1 MLGASVA
8 SSMKYRRALLLVD
21 PNTPSDSS
29 RSLLRSITPQLD
41 ALVIV
46 VPSST
51 SSSWWARGSESDA
64 SREALEQRRAA
75 LADVAA
81 SVTVHSLPTL
91 GYEAIAALCESEDI
105 ELIVLGSRE
114 LLAAVVRRR
123 RPRVPVLW
131 AGDVEPRA
139 LQRVVALVRDVP
151 SLAALAALLRD
162 RADASLHATLLA
174 PARLAFDVD
183 TQLRPVSGIAA
194 GIELATPNDAI
205 TLDEWLSEWASTQ
218 GVDLVVAVAP
228 PSAALLELHGAPI
241 LLVPELPSPRA
252 LTLRTLD
259 VPDLAVLGPTLRVRV
274 ELGGPVGGPSP
285 ALDHDVA
292 IIAGGRVRARV
303 RTDAS
308 GEAEFADDATL
319 RTIGLASASERLD
332 VEPLAAIEQLV
343 VLLRPEQPPLAGAAL
358 VLFDAELSDVAL
370 DRLLALPLGESL
382 RYVALR
388 ARPTRTAR
396 AIRERLRT
404 RFGLRGLDQTPWVL
418 DVRTLLDEGEALDV
432 VEAFDAVRLARAAR
446 RLQRAGFEVHALAHR
461 SSIAPVLAG
470 CVVVS
475 DAALVQGELSLQP
488 AVGGESSE
496 TTGNHVEV
504 ELHNP
509 TARAW
514 LLDAIARARRS
525 VHVQVYIVSDDPVTA
540 EVERALVEAG
550 ARGVAVRVLVDSLHA
565 FHGSFGTRNPLLER
579 LAAALGVELRVVHPI
594 TELPSLGDLKQR
606 DHRKLVVCDGEL
618 ALLGGRNL
626 AAEYYAGFEE
636 VAIGP
641 SSSWRELPWLDAG
654 ARVRG
659 PAVAAL
665 ERGFADAWREAGGE
679 PFEASE
685 PGRCGDARVRVVEHR
700 GLREADTHDTYL
712 ELIASARTSIEL
724 VLGFPLALELQRA
737 LAAALARGVAVRVLV
752 GRPAPSHDG
761 VLFPGAWTAARTAAN
776 ELVHSRLDPL
786 IDAGAAV
793 WLLVPHAHERAR
805 WAPELGLVHPHVH
818 AKLMIVDAERF
829 TIGSANP
836 DITSAYWESEL
847 LLVVED
853 AAVARV
859 LAERVAARMADSRRI
874 EPQDPSFRALARRRA
889 WMRHWPSLFSA

>member
-1 MLGASVA
+1 MN
-8 SSMKYRRALLLVD
+8 YRRALLLVD
-21 PNTPSDSS
+21 PATPADAS
-29 RSLLRSITPQLD
+29 RSLLRSILPQLD
-41 ALVIV
+41 SLLIV

-75 LADVAA
+75 LADAAA
-81 SVTVHSLPTL
+81 SVSVQSLPTL
-91 GYEAIAALCESEDI
+91 GYEAIAALCEAEDI

-114 LLAAVVRRR
+114 LLGAVVRRR

-131 AGDVEPRA
+131 AGDAEPQPLRKLA
-139 LQRVVALVRDVP
+139 VLVRDVP

-174 PARLAFDVD
+174 PSRLAFDVE

-194 GIELATPNDAI
+194 SIELATPSEAI
-205 TLDEWLSEWASTQ
+205 TLDEWLGEWASMA
-218 GVDLVVAVAP
+218 GIDLVVAAAP
-228 PSAALLELHGAPI
+228 PSPALLERHAAAI
-241 LLVPELPSPRA
+241 LLVPAAPTTRA
-252 LTLRTLD
+252 LALRTLD
-259 VPDLAVLGPTLRVRV
+259 VPDVAVLGPRLRVRV
-274 ELGGPVGGPSP
+274 EVGGPVGGPSP
-285 ALDHDVA
+285 AVA
-292 IIAGGRVRARV
+292 QELGIIAAGRVIARV
-303 RTDAS
+303 RTDAIGELELADEPDLRSIGIASS
-308 GEAEFADDATL
+308 GEPLEL
-319 RTIGLASASERLD
+319 
-332 VEPLAAIEQLV
+332 EPLAAIEQLV
-343 VLLRPEQPPLAGAAL
+343 AVLRPDQPPLRGTAL
-358 VLFDAELSDVAL
+358 VLFDAELSDAAL

-382 RYVALR
+382 RHVALR

-396 AIRERLRT
+396 AIRERLRI
-404 RFGLRGLDQTPWVL
+404 RFATRGLEQTPCVL

-432 VEAFDAVRLARAAR
+432 VDAFDAVRLARAAR

-461 SSIAPVLAG
+461 GSIEPVLSG

-475 DAALVQGELSLQP
+475 DTALVQGELSLQP
-488 AVGGESSE
+488 AAATTSTSES
-496 TTGNHVEV
+496 TGNRVEV

-509 TARAW
+509 TARTW
-514 LLDAIARARRS
+514 LLDAIAAARRS
-525 VHVQVYIVSDDPVTA
+525 LHLQVYIVSDDPVTA

-579 LAAALGVELRVVHPI
+579 LADALGVELRVVHPI

-626 AAEYYAGFEE
+626 AAEYYTGFEE
-636 VAIGP
+636 VVIGP

-654 ARVRG
+654 ARIAG

-665 ERGFADAWREAGGE
+665 ERGFLAAWREAGGE
-679 PFEASE
+679 PFELVDPVA
-685 PGRCGDARVRVVEHR
+685 CGDARVRVVEHR

-712 ELIASARTSIEL
+712 ELIASARQSIDL

-737 LAAALARGVAVRVLV
+737 LSAALARGVLVRVLV

-761 VLFPGAWTAARTAAN
+761 VLFPGPWTAARAAAN

-786 IDAGAAV
+786 IDAGAIAH
-793 WLLVPHAHERAR
+793 LLVPHAHERTG

-818 AKLMIVDAERF
+818 AKLMIVDARRF

-847 LLVVED
+847 LLVVEHEEL
-853 AAVARV
+853 ARELAARV
-859 LAERVAARMADSRRI
+859 GARMADSHRI
-874 EPQDPSFRALARRRA
+874 EPGDASWQALARRRA